1 MPAAASP
8 RLTLQTGTLYA
19 SNQASYFTGT
29 GGPFGFSPFTG
40 QFGGVISSAG
50 LAIEPFD
57 DIVFNVASGDLV
69 VFVVAVQNTTAGA
82 TAYDVHIQDAM
93 PAGFVAPIDGIG
105 LTVTDGTGTDL
116 AASGDLF
123 GAAGLSIA
131 APIGGY
137 DANSGLNVA
146 LITFTLQAGPSL
158 PGPYA
163 SVQGAATL
171 VHEAAAPGG
180 ADIAA
185 TNPAAAATTVVTAAP
200 TPVVTPETDPSA
212 VAKGQTVAF
221 DVTLNLPNG
230 TLQDLRLNP
239 VLPTGATSLDLVSS
253 SILSIGAN
261 VRLGTPTIAADG
273 SIQFGAVTDT
283 AGPAGGDSITARIV
297 VRANGTVSGPATL
310 QTVISAVNAGS
321 PGGRWT
327 ATVANSVGVVVP
339 PPPPVL
345 SGLYTAQRATTTIS
359 IHPFGGLVIADKDL
373 NQTGTLAV
381 TLQDPTLGHMTSAGL
396 GSLDAAGHTFF
407 ATGSLSALQA
417 AVQQLVFTSTAPGA
431 ETFNVT
437 LVDAAGGI
445 VQDSSSRLL
454 ISASVDL
461 TQAAQHFAPSP
472 SASFLTAT
480 ADGQRTLAQGE
491 AYQGPVNYLQSQ
503 YIYDGADPVVIVA
516 QSPNVFVKNF
526 VGSAAVALLSGQ
538 NVVDAGYGSNFM
550 IGGTGSDVF
559 FLNGSVNTVTWNTI
573 VGFHPGDIATLW
585 GYHAGVSAYHW
596 DDVAGA
602 VGYTGR
608 TLRADLLGN
617 GNVTASLTFAGTAV
631 ADTNKY
637 AITTGQVAGLNYM
650 GIFAA

>member
-1 MPAAASP
+1 
-8 RLTLQTGTLYA
+8 
-19 SNQASYFTGT
+19 
-29 GGPFGFSPFTG
+29 
-40 QFGGVISSAG
+40 
-50 LAIEPFD
+50 
-57 DIVFNVASGDLV
+57 
-69 VFVVAVQNTTAGA
+69 
-82 TAYDVHIQDAM
+82 
-93 PAGFVAPIDGIG
+93 
-105 LTVTDGTGTDL
+105 
-116 AASGDLF
+116 
-123 GAAGLSIA
+123 
-131 APIGGY
+131 
-137 DANSGLNVA
+137 
-146 LITFTLQAGPSL
+146 
-158 PGPYA
+158 
-163 SVQGAATL
+163 
-171 VHEAAAPGG
+171 
-180 ADIAA
+180 
-185 TNPAAAATTVVTAAP
+185 
-200 TPVVTPETDPSA
+200 
-212 VAKGQTVAF
+212 
-221 DVTLNLPNG
+221 
-230 TLQDLRLNP
+230 
-239 VLPTGATSLDLVSS
+239 
-253 SILSIGAN
+253 
-261 VRLGTPTIAADG
+261 
-273 SIQFGAVTDT
+273 
-283 AGPAGGDSITARIV
+283 
-297 VRANGTVSGPATL
+297 
-310 QTVISAVNAGS
+310 
-321 PGGRWT
+321 
-327 ATVANSVGVVVP
+327 
-339 PPPPVL
+339 
-345 SGLYTAQRATTTIS
+345 
-359 IHPFGGLVIADKDL
+359 
-373 NQTGTLAV
+373 
-381 TLQDPTLGHMTSAGL
+381 MTSAGL

-617 GNVTASLTFAGTAV
+617 GNVTASLTFAGTAA